1 MANLIA
7 RFTTAFAS
15 YLFPAAARDQAVVV
29 AFISPSCGDSALVAF
44 GLCTMSLGFVL
55 SCFEA
60 FCGALLHG
68 GEMLRILLDESVA

>member
-1 MANLIA
+1 M
-7 RFTTAFAS
+7 
-15 YLFPAAARDQAVVV
+15 VV

-60 FCGALLHG
+60 FCDALLHG